1 MYKLR
6 NGARFMEVLLSQ
18 NIKANRKRL
27 GLTQEQLAEAMDVSV
42 GTVSKWESG
51 NSSPDIEMIVEL
63 ADFFQQSV
71 DVLLG
76 YEWKHRS
83 SGQTVEHLKTLR
95 NEHRY
100 EEGIAEAKKALQK
113 FPNQIEV
120 LYECGELLY
129 VSSVVQTNLVMYEKR
144 EESTKNLMLAIEVF
158 QKVVQLLEQ
167 NDNSAISRIKIHQEI
182 GTIYGIIGQ
191 KEKAIS
197 YLKKYNVSN
206 LNDWMISNFL
216 TDLKQYDKAWDTV
229 TGVFQHSVFEIF
241 QCYQV
246 MYSVLINTGKYDDL
260 LCFALWME
268 QFCSSVQDGRISYY
282 IRAKAI
288 TEAMIATAYAYKSV
302 AEQKDYAPDIS
313 RYLQI
318 AIENAKAFDDAP
330 DYSGKT
336 CFTSHVSETVYD
348 GHGES
353 AILTVQD
360 VILCSKEDE
369 EEFSVLRG
377 IYDNIVS
384 RIGRDEWRIY
394 ENNEK
399 SEKQLL

>member
-1 MYKLR
+1 
-6 NGARFMEVLLSQ
+6 MEVLLSQ

-27 GLTQEQLAEAMDVSV
+27 GLTQEQLAEAMNVSV

-63 ADFFQQSV
+63 ADFFQESV

-76 YEWKHRS
+76 YKWKHRS
-83 SGQTVEHLKTLR
+83 VGQTVEHLRTLR
-95 NEHRY
+95 NERRY
-100 EEGIAEAKKALQK
+100 EEGTAEAKKALQK

-129 VSSVVQTNLVMYEKR
+129 ASAIVQTNLVMYEKR
-144 EESTKNLMLAIEVF
+144 EESIKNLMLAIDVF

-167 NDNSAISRIKIHQEI
+167 NDNSAISRVKIHQEI
-182 GTIYGIIGQ
+182 GTIYGILGQ

-197 YLKKYNVSN
+197 YLEKYNISN

-216 TDLKQYDKAWDTV
+216 TDLKHYDKAWDTV
-229 TGVFQHSVFEIF
+229 TGVFQRRVFELF
-241 QCYQV
+241 QCYWV
-246 MYSVLINTGKYDDL
+246 MYSVLINIGKYDDL
-260 LCFALWME
+260 LRFAIWME
-268 QFCSSVQDGRISYY
+268 GFCLSVQDGKVSYY
-282 IRAKAI
+282 IRAEAI
-288 TEAMIATAYAYKSV
+288 TEAMIATVYAYKSV
-302 AEQKDYAPDIS
+302 AEHKDYSPDIR
-313 RYLQI
+313 RYLQK
-318 AIENAKAFDDAP
+318 AIENARIFDDAP

-360 VILCSKEDE
+360 MILCSKEDE
-369 EEFSVLRG
+369 EEFSILRK
-377 IYDNIVS
+377 IYDGIVS
-384 RIGRDEWRIY
+384 RIGHDEWRIY

-399 SEKQLL
+399 SEKKLL